1 MDVLFGS
8 KGTDSLA
15 TMRYNTFSK
24 KVDSASSFVTPER
37 LPPTKSATK
46 LHYCRA
52 YYQVMV
58 WAGNDEGM
66 DPRNWGWILQD
77 NRLVPPMSTMNVAPD
92 NLLKII
98 HCNCSTVCKK
108 HFAALVEAKVWTTMY
123 NCLWTVPN

>member
-1 MDVLFGS
+1 MAVLIGS

-37 LPPTKSATK
+37 LPQPNLLPNCIIVEHTTRS
-46 LHYCRA
+46 
-52 YYQVMV
+52 
-58 WAGNDEGM
+58 WAGKDEGM

-92 NLLKII
+92 NMLKSI
-98 HCNCSTVCKK
+98 HFNCSTVCKTLRCSCRSQGMGYHVQLSVDRPK
-108 HFAALVEAKVWTTMY
+108 LKM
-123 NCLWTVPN
+123 